1 MSVTA
6 NPSPQRLRP
15 RTLGGGIALAAL
27 FALAFAAG
35 FVREYSGDF
44 HWHVVLGDWT
54 IANGIPYSRDV
65 HSFTFDG
72 RSMSTV
78 SWLGDVVL
86 SALFRAG
93 GYPACFALRGL
104 AISLWMVTLWRD
116 AAPRGVGG
124 AAIAAVGLVALAAT
138 WLGIYLRPELLGI
151 ACFAGCLWTL
161 GRYERT
167 QRTRALAPLVPLIVL
182 WANVHGS
189 LPVGLAAIGLC
200 SVELALRAHLRGERG
215 RALTMLA
222 LPLVALAASSVAPT
236 GALTPF
242 LFRMVDP
249 SCASQAEWA
258 PLRMSDLDEA
268 SAILLMG
275 AFVTAAL
282 ASKRASPW
290 RTLLALALLVAA
302 LEHRRVLTQALVAAS
317 FLWVHSLTGAKETL
331 QRLLDRGSARRAREV
346 VTGTLTFIGLAFGL
360 WALESGHFARQLG
373 LGVEPGVYPEAAC
386 AFAQEQ
392 GLGGA
397 VLNDFNYGS
406 YLMFCLPEGAH
417 VAIDQRVCSLYDGDF
432 YEDYQ
437 RRKADQREL
446 PGLWSELG
454 ADWAFVKSGPSGDAF
469 AAHPDRFTLIYVD
482 DLAELYLGRALAD
495 SRDDP
500 SLDAISPRALLALAD
515 ADPKTLDRAEHALDI
530 QKQRCPECGVTRD
543 AEAAVAFGRRDR
555 PRFER
560 ARASGAGRSLI
571 GELARRPTPGW

>member
-1 MSVTA
+1 MGATA
-6 NPSPQRLRP
+6 NSSPRRSRLRAP
-15 RTLGGGIALAAL
+15 GGSVALAAL
-27 FALAFAAG
+27 FVLAFAAG

-54 IANGIPYSRDV
+54 IANGTPYSRDV

-72 RSMSTV
+72 RPMSTV

-86 SALFRAG
+86 AALFRAG

-104 AISLWMVTLWRD
+104 AILLWMVALWRD
-116 AAPRGVGG
+116 AAPRGAGT
-124 AAIAAVGLVALAAT
+124 AAIAAVGLTALAAT

-167 QRTRALAPLVPLIVL
+167 QRTRALAPLVPLLAL

-189 LPVGLAAIGLC
+189 LPVGLFAIGLC
-200 SVELALRAHLRGERG
+200 SVELALRAQLRGEPR
-215 RALTMLA
+215 RALTLLA
-222 LPLVALAASSVAPT
+222 LPLVALAAGSLAPT

-268 SAILLMG
+268 SAILLLG
-275 AFVTAAL
+275 AASTTAL
-282 ASKRASPW
+282 ALRRASPW
-290 RTLLALALLVAA
+290 RVLLALALIIAA

-331 QRLLDRGSARRAREV
+331 RRLLDGTAPRGALELLTGSLSV
-346 VTGTLTFIGLAFGL
+346 VGLGFGL
-360 WALESGHFARQLG
+360 WSLENGHFTRQLG

-386 AFAQEQ
+386 AFARERR
-392 GLGGA
+392 LGGA

-406 YLMFCLPEGAH
+406 YLMFCLPESAH
-417 VAIDQRVCSLYDGDF
+417 VAIDQRVCSLYDGAF

-437 RRKADQREL
+437 HRKGDKLAL
-446 PGLWSELG
+446 LGLWSELG
-454 ADWAFVKSGPSGDAF
+454 ADWAFVKSGASGDAF

-482 DLAELYLGRALAD
+482 DLAELYLGRSLAD
-495 SRDDP
+495 ARDEP
-500 SLDAISPRALLALAD
+500 SLDAISPRGLLALAD
-515 ADPKTLDRAEHALDI
+515 ADPQTLERAERALEI
-530 QKQRCPECGVTRD
+530 QKERCPECGVTLD

-555 PRFER
+555 PRFDR
-560 ARASGAGRSLI
+560 ARARAADRGVAS
-571 GELARRPTPGW
+571 ELARRPAPSW